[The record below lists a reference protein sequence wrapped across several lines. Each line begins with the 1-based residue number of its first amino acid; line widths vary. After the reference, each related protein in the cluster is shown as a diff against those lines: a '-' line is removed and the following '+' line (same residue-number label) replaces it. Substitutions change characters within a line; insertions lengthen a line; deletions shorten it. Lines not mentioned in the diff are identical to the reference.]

1 MSIWRGVPAG
11 AKRLNVLHVFR
22 AAQWMGL
29 RPWHPDKSGNF
40 FGTTLLGGA
49 SAPGTIFERSAA
61 GTYRLRHAFNGA
73 DGVFPETG
81 LIGDSAGKVY
91 GTTKGVVFSLTPSE
105 TYTVLYSFCS
115 RISTGICLD
124 GRYPGGNLVALGN
137 GNLCGTTVRG
147 GTMDA
152 GMVYQ
157 LSGSGFVLPTA
168 TAERYPGRTCTAATL
183 SPPASR

>member
-1 MSIWRGVPAG
+1 MDGSTPAARGAP
-11 AKRLNVLHVFR
+11 LHGQERQFL
-22 AAQWMGL
+22 WDDL
-29 RPWHPDKSGNF
+29 I
-40 FGTTLLGGA
+40 

-81 LIGDSAGKVY
+81 LIGDSAGNVY

-115 RISTGICLD
+115 TISTGICLD
-124 GRYPGGNLVALGN
+124 RRYPGGNLVALGN
-137 GNLCGTTVRG
+137 GNLYGTTTGG
-147 GTMDA
+147 GTKGGA
-152 GMVYQ
+152 GTVYQ

-168 TAERYPGRTCTAATL
+168 TAER
-183 SPPASR
+183 